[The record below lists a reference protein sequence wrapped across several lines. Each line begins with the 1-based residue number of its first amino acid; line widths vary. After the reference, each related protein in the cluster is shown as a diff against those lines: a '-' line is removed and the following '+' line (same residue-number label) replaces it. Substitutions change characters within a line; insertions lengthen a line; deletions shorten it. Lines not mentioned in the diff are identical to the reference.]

1 MRRLPVVALALLVLA
16 VPAGSGAQQPKTD
29 VQFPPGTPLVQ
40 QGFELYSQNC
50 ASCHGDRGQGVVPP
64 TTQVAPGPMPG
75 MGPSLSGVGASAA
88 DFYLRTGYMPL
99 ARVGEQ
105 PRRRPSIFDD
115 HENRALVAYIASLAP
130 GPPIP
135 DPQPQEGSLSE
146 GLALFREHC
155 AGCHQIAAQGGY
167 VTGAVPPPLDRA
179 TPVQVAQ
186 AVRIGPFVMPRFSE
200 KAISDSQ
207 LNSLVAYVQYAQ
219 SPDDRGGWALGRIGP
234 VPEGMVTWFL
244 AAAILVAV
252 CVVIGKRIRR

>member
-1 MRRLPVVALALLVLA
+1 MKRLSLLALGFLVLA
-16 VPAGSGAQQPKTD
+16 VPAGTGAQQPKTR

-40 QGFELYSQNC
+40 QGFDLYSQNC
-50 ASCHGDRGQGVVPP
+50 SSCHGDRGQGVVPP
-64 TTQVAPGPMPG
+64 ETQVAPGPTQG
-75 MGPSLSGVGASAA
+75 MGPSLSGVGAGAA

-99 ARVGEQ
+99 AHVGEQ
-105 PRRRPSIFDD
+105 PRRNPDFFDD
-115 HENRALVAYIASLAP
+115 REIRALVAYIASLAP

-167 VTGAVPPPLDRA
+167 VTGAVPPPLDQA
-179 TPVQVAQ
+179 TPVQIAE

-200 KAISDSQ
+200 KAISDPQ
-207 LNSLVAYVQYAQ
+207 LNSIVAYVEYAK

-244 AAAILVAV
+244 AAAVLVGA